1 MLEDISFPWHFP
13 GLMRINCFQLY
24 LVLLEL
30 QQLQH
35 WINLPLTT
43 EGVDGFLTKQ
53 FNLLTNGAEA
63 TSATFTLY
71 FVVAG
76 GTLANPVNLNY
87 YMTGL
92 DIDGDGGA

>member
-1 MLEDISFPWHFP
+1 
-13 GLMRINCFQLY
+13 

-35 WINLPLTT
+35 WINLPLL
-43 EGVDGFLTKQ
+43 GVDGFDEAIQ
-53 FNLLTNGAEA
+53 LLHATNGAEA
-63 TSATFTLY
+63 SATFTY
-71 FVVAG
+71 EFAG

-92 DIDGDGGA
+92 FGY